1 MEPVP
6 DGLSANGMCVFVTS
20 QRESTFHHLIL
31 LLQMFLSLL
40 LFSEGCLFSS
50 RLRCLRWIS
59 CCRTWRSW
67 VAPAATRR
75 RTRQLQSALPAWLI
89 RERRVSLSV
98 LPSSLF
104 LSNMRT
110 KLCHLTAAV
119 MVSSSDDSLDSLIQS
134 TMKRVYSVLDSKS
147 SSVRTQAFTLMIWV
161 RVTLFLRLLYDCQ
174 NVWTDN

>member
-40 LFSEGCLFSS
+40 PFSKGGMLSS
-50 RLRCLRWIS
+50 RWRCLRWIS
-59 CCRTWRSW
+59 CCCSWRSW

-98 LPSSLF
+98 HSSLF

-119 MVSSSDDSLDSLIQS
+119 TVSSSGDSLDSLIQS
-134 TMKRVYSVLDSKS
+134 TMKRVYSVLDSES

-161 RVTLFLRLLYDCQ
+161 RVMLFSRGSLYDCQ